1 MEIMRSTVQRVMGAV
16 AMAAALC
23 LWVDAATAQDSA
35 LSRGEYLFRAGGCL
49 SCHTDEK
56 NKGADLAGGRAF
68 DTPFGT
74 FYSPNI
80 TADPAT
86 GIGTWTDAQFD
97 RALRHG
103 VRPDGA
109 YYFPVFPYPSY
120 ARMRPDDAKAIKD
133 YLMSRPA
140 VARANKPH
148 DVSFPF
154 SWRFLQIGWRML
166 YFRAGEWQPEAGK
179 SAEINRGGYL
189 VEALTHCGECHTPR
203 NRLGALDR
211 AMHLAGT
218 REGPDGDVVPNIT
231 PDKDSGIGNWT
242 KGDIATLLKTAETP
256 EYSTVRKSMLEAI
269 DHGLKFLTD
278 DDRQAIGA
286 YLLDQK
292 PIANRVR
299 PIVP

>member
-1 MEIMRSTVQRVMGAV
+1 MGAIV
-16 AMAAALC
+16 GTMFRPLFLFAVLC
-23 LWVDAATAQDSA
+23 LGGAAHAQTPEGLA
-35 LSRGEYLFRAGGCL
+35 RGEYLFRAGGCL

-56 NKGADLAGGRAF
+56 NKGAELAGGRAF
-68 DTPFGT
+68 ATPFGT

-80 TADPAT
+80 TADRAT

-120 ARMRPDDAKAIKD
+120 AKMRPDDAKAIKD

-218 REGPDGDVVPNIT
+218 RNGPDGDVVPNIT
-231 PDKDSGIGNWT
+231 PDKDSGIGNWSR
-242 KGDIATLLKTAETP
+242 DEIANLLETAETP
-256 EYSTVRKSMLEAI
+256 AFSTVGKSMREAI
-269 DHGLKFLTD
+269 DHGLKYLTD
-278 DDRQAIGA
+278 ADRQAIGA

-299 PIVP
+299 PVVP